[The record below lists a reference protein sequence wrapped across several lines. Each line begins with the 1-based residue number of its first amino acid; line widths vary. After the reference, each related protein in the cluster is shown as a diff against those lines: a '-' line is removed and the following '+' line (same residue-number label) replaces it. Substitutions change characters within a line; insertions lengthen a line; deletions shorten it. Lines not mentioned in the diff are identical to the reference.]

1 MDKDF
6 VLILVEDEEFCTIK
20 KVSINTFDQVN
31 DMISRGE
38 DDIEIFNS
46 IMELSTSEEKNIA
59 NGLSKEDA
67 LEYAKD
73 ISNNYIILEVF

>member
-38 DDIEIFNS
+38 DDIEIFDS

>member
-6 VLILVEDEEFCTIK
+6 VVILVEDEEFCTIK

-38 DDIEIFNS
+38 DDIEIFDS

-67 LEYAKD
+67 IEYAKD
-73 ISNNYIILEVF
+73 ISDNYIILEVF

>member
-6 VLILVEDEEFCTIK
+6 VVILVEDEEFCTIK
-20 KVSINTFDQVN
+20 KVSKNTFDQVN

-38 DDIEIFNS
+38 DDIEIFDS

-67 LEYAKD
+67 IEYAKD
-73 ISNNYIILEVF
+73 ISDNYIILEVF